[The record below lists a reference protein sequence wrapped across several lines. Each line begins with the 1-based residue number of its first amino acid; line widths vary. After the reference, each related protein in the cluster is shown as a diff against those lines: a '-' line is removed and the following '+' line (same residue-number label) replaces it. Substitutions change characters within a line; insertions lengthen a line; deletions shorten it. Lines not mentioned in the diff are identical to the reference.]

1 MTDATAPANDEAA
14 AAEPVAREST
24 DDSAADEAQP
34 AATDTSS
41 TAIDIVRIE
50 VIEGEPEAPEAVAVT
65 GVDAA
70 VSALSFFMNL
80 SRAGVL

>member
-34 AATDTSS
+34 AATDTAS
-41 TAIDIVRIE
+41 TPRSRNRWL
-50 VIEGEPEAPEAVAVT
+50 APV
-65 GVDAA
+65 
-70 VSALSFFMNL
+70 MM
-80 SRAGVL
+80 